1 MNDTETNGANPHTKK
16 TGPSPVKYGGL
27 LEVLNPKAPAPGKT
41 SVAPIVLATAWS
53 KETQPDRQPTADN
66 PAINTMTRQG
76 KVQQCLY
83 A

>member
-27 LEVLNPKAPAPGKT
+27 LEVLKSKAAAPGKT

-53 KETQPDRQPTADN
+53 KETQPDSPRQTIKQNDQTREGTAMSVYV
-66 PAINTMTRQG
+66 T
-76 KVQQCLY
+76 
-83 A
+83 